1 MKRLITYLIVIAL
14 TFYTA
19 VLYGSTSFLMLFYVE
34 LALPFFLMLTL
45 LPAMRSLRL
54 TMELPIP
61 VVEQGQKVPVLLRV
75 RNGSFPI
82 GGRIAVQVK
91 GTLPMGQKTEKT
103 WFYSHLTGSKK
114 EAVIKTEYHARCVG
128 NIHMEIGK
136 VWCYDFL
143 GLVAV
148 PLSAKYWK
156 ALKPETM
163 LVLPRI
169 CEVPV
174 MVSRQRTRRR

>member
-91 GTLPMGQKTEKT
+91 GTLPMGPVSYT
-103 WFYSHLTGSKK
+103 HLT
-114 EAVIKTEYHARCVG
+114 
-128 NIHMEIGK
+128 
-136 VWCYDFL
+136 
-143 GLVAV
+143 
-148 PLSAKYWK
+148 
-156 ALKPETM
+156 
-163 LVLPRI
+163 LPTI
-169 CEVPV
+169 PDV
-174 MVSRQRTRRR
+174 

>member
-82 GGRIAVQVK
+82 GGRIAVPGERNAAD
-91 GTLPMGQKTEKT
+91 GTENR
-103 WFYSHLTGSKK
+103 
-114 EAVIKTEYHARCVG
+114 E
-128 NIHMEIGK
+128 N
-136 VWCYDFL
+136 
-143 GLVAV
+143 
-148 PLSAKYWK
+148 
-156 ALKPETM
+156 
-163 LVLPRI
+163 LVLFTSDGQQKGSRYQDRI
-169 CEVPV
+169 SCPL
-174 MVSRQRTRRR
+174 RR

>member
-61 VVEQGQKVPVLLRV
+61 VVEQGQ
-75 RNGSFPI
+75 I
-82 GGRIAVQVK
+82 GRAHV
-91 GTLPMGQKTEKT
+91 
-103 WFYSHLTGSKK
+103 
-114 EAVIKTEYHARCVG
+114 
-128 NIHMEIGK
+128 
-136 VWCYDFL
+136 
-143 GLVAV
+143 
-148 PLSAKYWK
+148 
-156 ALKPETM
+156 
-163 LVLPRI
+163 
-169 CEVPV
+169 
-174 MVSRQRTRRR
+174 